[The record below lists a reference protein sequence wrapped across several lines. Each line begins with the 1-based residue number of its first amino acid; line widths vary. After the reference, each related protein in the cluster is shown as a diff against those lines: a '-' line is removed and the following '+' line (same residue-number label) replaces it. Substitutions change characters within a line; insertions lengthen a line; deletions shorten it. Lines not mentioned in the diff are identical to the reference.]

1 MGSQRVRHDLAANH
15 QQQKETELE
24 NEPRRSCSNLCSR
37 LVTLHLPNLTK
48 KEERKKSDNIWD
60 FRGGPVVKFSSSNAG
75 GSDLNPGPEAKTLHA
90 SQPKNQNIN
99 RGNTVANSIKI
110 LKMVH
115 IKKKKKNFK

>member
-1 MGSQRVRHDLAANH
+1 MFSSIHNH

-37 LVTLHLPNLTK
+37 LVTLHLTNLTK

-75 GSDLNPGPEAKTLHA
+75 GSDLNPGREAKTLHA
-90 SQPKNQNIN
+90 SQPKNQNIKQRQYCSKFN
-99 RGNTVANSIKI
+99 KD
-110 LKMVH
+110 LKNGPH
-115 IKKKKKNFK
+115 